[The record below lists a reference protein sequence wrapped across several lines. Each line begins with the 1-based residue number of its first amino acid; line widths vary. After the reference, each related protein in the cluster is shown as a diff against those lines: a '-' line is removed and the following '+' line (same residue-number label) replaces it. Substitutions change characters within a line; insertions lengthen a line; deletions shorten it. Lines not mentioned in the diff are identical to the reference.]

1 MRSAGWGRLL
11 RAIGLA
17 ALAVA
22 FIGPAPASEPPAPAA
37 CPPGLVEG
45 TRCLRGR
52 DANGAWLLLA
62 RPPDWH
68 GGLVTHI
75 FGGPR
80 MAAPGPDTTDEDLL
94 RYAEF
99 LRAGWAWA
107 STSRRR
113 AGFGIGRAAEDTLA
127 VRRIAEQHLGPVRF
141 SLLHGQSWGAAVAA
155 KAIETLNEP
164 DPEGRRPFQAALLT
178 SGVLAGPS
186 RAYDMRVDLR
196 AAYQAICGTHP
207 RPDEAQYPVTLGLPR
222 GAQMARE
229 ELMARYL
236 ACTGADLAVEARSPA
251 QRRALADLSAASR
264 IPEWAIPGHLAW
276 ATTQFADIAWQMME
290 GRSAFGNAHVRY
302 AGTSDDAGLNARIP
316 RIRPDPD
323 AAARLAEDGDPTGRI
338 AIPVLTLHGVEDMT
352 VFVEHQAAYR
362 ETLASAGTGHLLVQ
376 VFTEEMEHSKLSGP
390 IYAAAA
396 AALRDWA
403 ERRRRPTPADLR
415 GRCDTLAGPATG
427 ECRILPDYQPQPW
440 TSRVNPR

>member
-1 MRSAGWGRLL
+1 MKLPGWGRVFI
-11 RAIGLA
+11 AICLA
-17 ALAVA
+17 ALA
-22 FIGPAPASEPPAPAA
+22 GPAAAEAPPHEAA
-37 CPPGLVEG
+37 CPPGLPEG
-45 TRCLRGR
+45 TTCLRGR

-62 RPPDWH
+62 RPANWH

-113 AGFGIGRAAEDTLA
+113 AGYGIRRAAEDTLA
-127 VRRIAEQHLGPVRF
+127 VRGIAEQALGPIRF

-164 DPEGRRPFQAALLT
+164 DAAGRRPFQAALLT

-196 AAYQAICGTHP
+196 AAFQAICGTHP
-207 RPDEAQYPVTLGLPR
+207 RPGEAQYPVTLGLPQ
-222 GAQMARE
+222 GARMARE

-236 ACTGADLAVEARSPA
+236 ACTGAELAEAARSPA
-251 QRRALADLSAASR
+251 QRQALADLAAASR

-276 ATTQFADIAWQMME
+276 ATTQFADIAWQMMD
-290 GRSAFGNAHVRY
+290 GRSAFGNARVRY
-302 AGTSDDAGLNARIP
+302 SGTSDDAALNARIP
-316 RIRPDPD
+316 RITPDPD

-338 AIPVLTLHGVEDMT
+338 AIPVLTLHGVEDPT

-362 ETLASAGTGHLLVQ
+362 DTLVRAGTDHLLVQ
-376 VFTEEMEHSKLSGP
+376 VFTEEMEHSKLAGP

-403 ERRRRPTPADLR
+403 ELRRRPTPADIR
-415 GRCDTLAGPATG
+415 GRCDTLAGPETG
-427 ECRILPDYQPQPW
+427 ACRILADYQPRPW
-440 TSRVNPR
+440 NSRVNPR

>member
-1 MRSAGWGRLL
+1 VSLRGWRRVLL
-11 RAIGLA
+11 AISLLVLA
-17 ALAVA
+17 RPG
-22 FIGPAPASEPPAPAA
+22 FASDPPQQAA
-37 CPPGLVEG
+37 CPPGLPEA
-45 TRCLRGR
+45 TTCLRGR

-62 RPPDWH
+62 RPANWH

-113 AGFGIGRAAEDTLA
+113 AGYGIRRAAEDTLA
-127 VRRIAEQHLGPVRF
+127 VRRIAEDQLGPIRF

-155 KAIETLNEP
+155 KTIEKLNEP
-164 DPEGRRPFQAALLT
+164 EANGRRPFQAALLT

-196 AAYQAICGTHP
+196 AAFQAICGTHP
-207 RPDEAQYPVTLGLPR
+207 RPDEAQYPVTLGLPQ
-222 GAQMARE
+222 GARMARE
-229 ELMARYL
+229 DLMARYL
-236 ACTGADLAVEARSPA
+236 ACTGADQAVDARSPA
-251 QRRALADLSAASR
+251 QRQALADLAAASR

-276 ATTQFADIAWQMME
+276 ATTQFADIAWQMMD
-290 GRSAFGNAHVRY
+290 GRSAFGNAGVRY
-302 AGTSDDAGLNARIP
+302 SGTSDDAALNARIP
-316 RIRPDPD
+316 RITPDPD
-323 AAARLAEDGDPTGRI
+323 AAARLAEDGDLTGRI
-338 AIPVLTLHGVEDMT
+338 AIPVLTLHGVDDTT
-352 VFVEHQAAYR
+352 VFVEHQSAYR
-362 ETLASAGTGHLLVQ
+362 DTLARAGTDHLLVQ
-376 VFTEEMEHSKLSGP
+376 VFTAEMEHAKLSGP

-403 ERRRRPTPADLR
+403 ELHRRPTPTDLR
-415 GRCDTLAGPATG
+415 GRCDTLASPATG
-427 ECRILPDYQPQPW
+427 TCRILPDYQPQPW
-440 TSRVNPR
+440 TSRVNAR